1 MVTLDDELKEVML
14 EIKRQNAF
22 DKVHIGTDYFDGS
35 INRIAAQALGA
46 RSVKKAMLY
55 ALLEPT
61 EQLKKFEEA
70 DDLVRRLTYCE
81 EQKTLPF
88 GLVWDKFCEMNNV
101 PGSDWMEKV
110 L

>member
-1 MVTLDDELKEVML
+1 ML

-46 RSVKKAMLY
+46 RSVKKALLY

-61 EQLKKFEEA
+61 DKLKEY
-70 DDLVRRLTYCE
+70 R
-81 EQKTLPF
+81 
-88 GLVWDKFCEMNNV
+88 
-101 PGSDWMEKV
+101 
-110 L
+110 

>member
-1 MVTLDDELKEVML
+1 ML

-46 RSVKKAMLY
+46 RSVKKAILY

-61 EQLKKFEEA
+61 KQLREYEET
-70 DDLVRRLTYCE
+70 DDLVRRLVYSE
-81 EQKTLPF
+81 EEKTLPF
-88 GLVWDKFCEMNNV
+88 GLVWEQFCEMNNV
-101 PGSDWMEKV
+101 PGADWLEKV